1 MKLIEFAKEFA
12 KYFMLFFIGG
22 VIGGLIGHFAISK
35 PLPASTTEHG
45 GVINFAAVND
55 STFSNDTKAES
66 ELLDGNGCTM
76 NNSNPSECLDTCNK
90 MPQCKGVFAY
100 NAKATAP
107 GTKGRCCFKSRFGS
121 VTPID
126 KTNHY
131 QGDAY
136 IKTMLPLQSF
146 EI

>member
-1 MKLIEFAKEFA
+1 MMLKELA
-12 KYFMLFFIGG
+12 KYLVLFIIGG
-22 VIGGLIGHFAISK
+22 VIGGLIGYFAIPK
-35 PLPASTTEHG
+35 PLPASTTEH

-55 STFSNDTKAES
+55 STFSNDTKAVS
-66 ELLDGNGCTM
+66 ELLDENGCTM
-76 NNSNPSECLDTCNK
+76 NNSKPSECLDTCNK

-100 NAKATAP
+100 NAKATGP
-107 GTKGRCCFKSRFGS
+107 GTKGRCCFKSSFGS

-126 KTNHY
+126 KTSRW
-131 QGDAY
+131 QGDTY